1 MRRIYFLT
9 ISILGFSLLNSLRAQ
24 ETDEFSVSGVRENHY
39 TDTLTKK
46 EIKKQIKELRKLEHK
61 YLLKESHSRFIFS
74 LNYVYAILD
83 TRVSFN
89 RPGGIA
95 SINIGLEK
103 HLNLPRESFFFSGSF
118 IYRFSMRSG
127 LYASYY
133 GFNRSKTYQT
143 KQDIIWKDDTIPA
156 GTGIEAFFNLRVV
169 SAGYLY
175 SIMTD
180 PRVFLG
186 AYVAVHTMIVKTGIK
201 LDADYASFPLDAYA
215 PLPSVG
221 LIFMFRLNKWFA
233 LHGNVG
239 AFSLYVDT
247 LGGYVQNLEVAGV
260 FDITKWMALTLSYQK
275 FFVRAL
281 FPDDIIDTTVDYD
294 FKGPAA
300 GLVIHF

>member
-1 MRRIYFLT
+1 M
-9 ISILGFSLLNSLRAQ
+9 
-24 ETDEFSVSGVRENHY
+24 
-39 TDTLTKK
+39 
-46 EIKKQIKELRKLEHK
+46 
-61 YLLKESHSRFIFS
+61 
-74 LNYVYAILD
+74 NYVYAMLD
-83 TRVSFN
+83 TRVSFS
-89 RPGGIA
+89 RPGGILN
-95 SINIGLEK
+95 IKIGLED
-103 HLNLPRESFFFSGSF
+103 HLDLPRQSFFFSGSF

-133 GFNRSKTYQT
+133 GFNRSKIHQI
-143 KQDIIWKDDTIPA
+143 KQDIIWRDDTIPA
-156 GTGIEAFFNLRVV
+156 GTNIEAFFNLRVI
-169 SAGYLY
+169 SGGFLY

-180 PRVFLG
+180 PKAFLG
-186 AYVAVHTMIVKTGIK
+186 AYVAVHTMIVRTGIK
-201 LDADYASFPLDAYA
+201 TDADFASFPLDAYA

-221 LIFMFRLNKWFA
+221 LIFMFKLNKWFA

-260 FDITKWMALTLSYQK
+260 FQLTKWMALTLSYQK